1 MGQAAH
7 RRRPETERHNAEK
20 AATRAALEA
29 LPNGAERPGVDPDL
43 VATLEAEYRMH
54 AEALGHVDGRPTTPA
69 GLESAL
75 RLAVL
80 THKRAAV
87 VQLRDNEHI
96 DDIVL
101 REIQAQLD
109 AEEVRLSRGLL
120 ANTE

>member
-1 MGQAAH
+1 MSTVG
-7 RRRPETERHNAEK
+7 
-20 AATRAALEA
+20 
-29 LPNGAERPGVDPDL
+29 
-43 VATLEAEYRMH
+43 
-54 AEALGHVDGRPTTPA
+54 PTTPA
-69 GLESAL
+69 GLEESDFDAL

-109 AEEVRLSRGLL
+109 AEEVRLSRGLRVS
-120 ANTE
+120 TE